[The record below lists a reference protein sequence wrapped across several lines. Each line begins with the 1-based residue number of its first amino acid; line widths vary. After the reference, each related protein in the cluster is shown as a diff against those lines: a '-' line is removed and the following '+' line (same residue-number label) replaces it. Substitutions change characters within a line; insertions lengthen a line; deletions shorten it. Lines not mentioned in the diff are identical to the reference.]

1 MSDKSLSK
9 IIEMLESKRQDSISF
24 SKKYKSR
31 DMEELFQYYE
41 GAKWA
46 FDYTLKI
53 INEQIDSN
61 D

>member
-41 GAKWA
+41 GVKWA
-46 FDYTLKI
+46 FDYTLKV

>member
-46 FDYTLKI
+46 FDYTLKV

>member
-1 MSDKSLSK
+1 MNYEDFEKILNEIKSK
-9 IIEMLESKRQDSISF
+9 QQDSIAF